1 MAKYKMLMEG
11 EDGKEYRIFVDY
23 DDEIALIMTVDEKGY
38 TITWEGHPDKFRE
51 ALNEL
56 QGK

>member
-1 MAKYKMLMEG
+1 MLMEG

-38 TITWEGHPDKFRE
+38 TITWEGHPDKFQE